1 MNVFVNCRV
10 IQNKVEMF
18 YCSHI
23 VTLIITVL
31 PDDCLLHTVDPANT
45 SDPTLRVCLSE
56 TGLKLP
62 PATRYHVTT
71 GSRTCV
77 GVEDVQEQF
86 RKAPPRSSTKRVT
99 CGLPSGFC
107 RASDIEK
114 RIML

>member
-1 MNVFVNCRV
+1 MRYSEYGGNVFLSH
-10 IQNKVEMF
+10 
-18 YCSHI
+18 CSHI

-31 PDDCLLHTVDPANT
+31 LNDCQLHTVDPANT

-71 GSRTCV
+71 GSRTWV

-86 RKAPPRSSTKRVT
+86 RKAPPRPSTKRVT
-99 CGLPSGFC
+99 CGLTSGFC

-114 RIML
+114 SIML